1 MLNEIEEFKAYTQFP
16 KYSANGK
23 RDMSFLGRFTFDM
36 LIKQIGLHRVLTII
50 ARGYMFETETPD
62 IDRAR
67 RVLQAWCSLP
77 AEKKDDWKANTNF
90 SELHDSFPELVD
102 KDGCGWFYRHIHNIC
117 NFVRNNPNNVS
128 KTTISKCETLRK
140 GFDKEWEKKVIRFQ
154 IPIFSSST
162 KGSWILR
169 FDDILADALELGKIK
184 NNDFSLSDSIKDYIE
199 RNVLTPSARPAAELL
214 IKYYIANKL
223 DDSDKVVLPVTNFDA
238 YFGNGN
244 FSKKWLPKELDS
256 VIIRDPQ
263 SNGVSRYTL
272 HENLISLILPKGA
285 AEQFR
290 CTFLIARNA
299 AYKPRQ
305 IGCVGFVGRGR
316 VLTQFFVSR
325 QIRRIWAD
333 QVLP

>member
-272 HENLISLILPKGA
+272 HENLISLI
-285 AEQFR
+285 
-290 CTFLIARNA
+290 
-299 AYKPRQ
+299 
-305 IGCVGFVGRGR
+305 
-316 VLTQFFVSR
+316 
-325 QIRRIWAD
+325 
-333 QVLP
+333 